1 MAGQM
6 VKCGVS
12 VIRISGSNAF
22 DAVKRMTSEHSAFP
36 EFRKAVVRNI
46 LDVDTKEVIDK
57 GMVICFDEGSRS
69 LCDGDSIVVTRTRRL
84 WSSTCTEVP
93 RWWRRPSNR
102 CPEFP
107 CFGQRIPAS
116 SRSAPF

>member
-1 MAGQM
+1 MVDRSFGFETAVQECTRAIRSALVVVMAGQM

-46 LDVDTKEVIDK
+46 LDVDTKEGI
-57 GMVICFDEGSRS
+57 S
-69 LCDGDSIVVTRTRRL
+69 LPGLEADVCDWERRA
-84 WSSTCTEVP
+84 
-93 RWWRRPSNR
+93 R
-102 CPEFP
+102 
-107 CFGQRIPAS
+107 
-116 SRSAPF
+116 

>member
-57 GMVICFDEGSRS
+57 GRGLFIVLNKSDVMQSTAVAKKQLVSYVDRYIPMVEIAR
-69 LCDGDSIVVTRTRRL
+69 
-84 WSSTCTEVP
+84 
-93 RWWRRPSNR
+93 
-102 CPEFP
+102 
-107 CFGQRIPAS
+107 
-116 SRSAPF
+116 